1 MGYMGWENVTA
12 TGYVPPAIPFA
23 VDWKLEIENVQGPGT
38 EDAIGTPAS
47 AAEALARWR
56 TAGDSIGGDV
66 ASGDPG
72 ETVTITPADPRAL
85 TTSEVLPPSVWQDTP
100 SIGEDNVAGAAGA
113 SVAAT
118 GDVLADIGTG
128 QGGDATQAANP
139 WFFFP
144 PFMTLGFMRYNPV
157 EGVSTGTQLRRD
169 FGWWRSALSVRIAT
183 RSLAVPD
190 IDFTLQRD
198 HPGRRIQISL
208 YRALRGG
215 ALGIGGSTGGRAT
228 SSPRAI
234 PRTSTGRE
242 GPHPAHSRERSAEPA
257 LAESLRR
264 AGRGN
269 RDRRRKGPVRRLRGM
284 ETVVGRT
291 RGRVARWG
299 RHRGRPGIAR

>member
-1 MGYMGWENVTA
+1 MGWENVTA

-56 TAGDSIGGDV
+56 QAGDSIVGDV

-118 GDVLADIGTG
+118 GDVLAAIGTG
-128 QGGDATQAANP
+128 HGGDATQAANP

-169 FGWWRSALSVRIAT
+169 FGWWRSALSMRIAT

-190 IDFTLQRD
+190 IDFTLQRTV
-198 HPGRRIQISL
+198 RFLQISVFGDWASVEDADFCAVGAGL
-208 YRALRGG
+208 VFLDGLLRFD
-215 ALGIGGSTGGRAT
+215 
-228 SSPRAI
+228 
-234 PRTSTGRE
+234 
-242 GPHPAHSRERSAEPA
+242 
-257 LAESLRR
+257 LA
-264 AGRGN
+264 RG
-269 RDRRRKGPVRRLRGM
+269 VRC
-284 ETVVGRT
+284 
-291 RGRVARWG
+291 
-299 RHRGRPGIAR
+299 GRPGPSEAGWRFHPRGFTFF